1 MPYQLKGRNVLVTGG
16 SKGLGAVICQK
27 FAEQGCNVAINY
39 SADSEAADKLAEEL
53 KAYGGKV
60 FTIKADAGS
69 MKDCARCVQETIK
82 AFGGLDI
89 LIGIVALDCYRA
101 ERTLRLMFYR

>member
-16 SKGLGAVICQK
+16 SKGLGAVICKK
-27 FAEQGCNVAINY
+27 FAEEGCNVAINY

-53 KAYGGKV
+53 KGYGSKV
-60 FTIKADAGS
+60 FTVKADAGS

-82 AFGGLDI
+82 EFGGLDI
-89 LIGIVALDCYRA
+89 LIGTVAWDCDCT
-101 ERTLRLMFYR
+101 EHTS